1 MHAPVVIT
9 PTCTNATPAIARV
22 CANPREGITRFCRVP
37 RRAEKRSRRHIGGRE
52 RYDYGERECTLLSPK
67 LFEGDRRCGAGNGG
81 RCAGWMLIRKR
92 CIRFRC
98 LVRVD
103 RCRRLVHRVDE
114 RGRSRGMRLWCG
126 GRFLRHRS
134 GGERGFGYHSR
145 EGSAARW
152 FYGLLRRCH
161 HGCADEDP
169 ESSRHRRQCRRVI
182 RLDNDLHRRHMQQ
195 GYRTR
200 LC

>member
-1 MHAPVVIT
+1 MHAPVAIT

-22 CANPREGITRFCRVP
+22 CANPHEGITRFCRVP

-114 RGRSRGMRLWCG
+114 RGRRRGMRLWCG
-126 GRFLRHRS
+126 GRRPPPPPP
-134 GGERGFGYHSR
+134 
-145 EGSAARW
+145 
-152 FYGLLRRCH
+152 LRRPPQP
-161 HGCADEDP
+161 ATT
-169 ESSRHRRQCRRVI
+169 ESSRFVPQPSPSF
-182 RLDNDLHRRHMQQ
+182 RLLRKMQSYDTTLSPVEPVLFPPEGHTEGISKKFQ
-195 GYRTR
+195 VFS
-200 LC
+200 